1 MAASGI
7 ILAGG
12 KNSRMGANK
21 ALLTIGNST
30 FIQGTV
36 HSLRQFCTEVI
47 VVTNEPDRYQGL
59 GVKVTEDIIP
69 NKGPLSGVHAGLTVS
84 ANFHNFV
91 VACDMPFLDW
101 TLGKYMVDKI
111 NGLDVLIPR
120 SGEYLQP
127 LHAVYS
133 KNCIRPI
140 EKCLKQEKCITQDIL
155 KVIAFYPEVKVGY
168 LDEEDIRGLANLEQ
182 VFFNVNTPE
191 DLKKARAIKKDAEG
205 MG

>member
-1 MAASGI
+1 MPTSGI

-21 ALLTIGNST
+21 ALLTLGNRT
-30 FIQGTV
+30 FIQDAV
-36 HSLRQFCTEVI
+36 QNLRQFCAEII
-47 VVTNEPDRYQGL
+47 VVSNEPELYRDL

-69 NKGPLSGVHAGLTVS
+69 KKGPLSGIHAGLTVS
-84 ANFHNFV
+84 ANFHNFI
-91 VACDMPFLDW
+91 VACDMPFLNW
-101 TLGKYMVDKI
+101 TLGKYMVD
-111 NGLDVLIPR
+111 NVDGLDVLIPR
-120 SGEYLQP
+120 IGEYLQP

-140 EKCLKQEKCITQDIL
+140 EKCLEQNIFKAQNIF

-168 LDEEDIRGLANLEQ
+168 LDEDKIRELVDVDK

-191 DLKKARAIKKDAEG
+191 DLDRAKAIKNITER